1 MPSYQ
6 GIRPFTT
13 NPTSYHKPTPHNT
26 IPPTTTNTTYIT
38 PPNANAKV
46 IHAELARHFC
56 GKDKD
61 PAKRFKGAICVK
73 LWESH
78 KAWAAYEADV

>member
-1 MPSYQ
+1 MDW
-6 GIRPFTT
+6 IDFIFLNLTT
-13 NPTSYHKPTPHNT
+13 MSSPKSQ
-26 IPPTTTNTTYIT
+26 
-38 PPNANAKV
+38 KV

-56 GKDKD
+56 GKDK
-61 PAKRFKGAICVK
+61 PAQKRFKGAICVK